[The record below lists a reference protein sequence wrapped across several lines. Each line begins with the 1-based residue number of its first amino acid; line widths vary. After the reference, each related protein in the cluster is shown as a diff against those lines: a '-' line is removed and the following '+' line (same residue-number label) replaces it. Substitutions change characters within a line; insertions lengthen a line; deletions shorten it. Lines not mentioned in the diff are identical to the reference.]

1 VGSVQGLFSCFSLPL
16 RLFLFSSGFARG
28 GLVPHNLSS
37 LPGLAFGLYRD
48 SQDLCLVS
56 TETAVSTETHKEL
69 TIRQLL
75 HHLGFFASDA
85 VLENAVSAFFTKRAE
100 RASAYVN
107 QHLRDH
113 DDPSGLILDTSSTTD
128 LLDRLRFSSLIL
140 EGEKIR
146 RCSTQELQT
155 SVSAFLDLRPDGYAV
170 HKKSKRLAILEF
182 TRAMDSSDDWELQKD
197 AEKRK
202 RYAPVLEFFNSPP
215 DRQGWSLLQFNFTVG
230 VRGSIST
237 EDRTDP
243 LSFVS
248 TLKALGISSRVNLE
262 KIRKRVAKRTFEAH
276 DLMHHSYYAVKF
288 SSSSSVDFSRLLG
301 NSFALQHCLRPPI

>member
-1 VGSVQGLFSCFSLPL
+1 MIWREILLQLLSL
-16 RLFLFSSGFARG
+16 SGDEG
-28 GLVPHNLSS
+28 DEHKWVVPS
-37 LPGLAFGLYRD
+37 
-48 SQDLCLVS
+48 
-56 TETAVSTETHKEL
+56 AVSTETHKEL
-69 TIRQLL
+69 TICQLL

-85 VLENAVSAFFTKRAE
+85 VLENAVSVFFTKGAE

-107 QHLRDH
+107 QHLRDP
-113 DDPSGLILDTSSTTD
+113 DDPSGLIVDISSTPD
-128 LLDRLRFSSLIL
+128 LLDRMRFSSLIL

-146 RCSTQELQT
+146 RCSTQELKT

-170 HKKSKRLAILEF
+170 HQKSKRSILEF
-182 TRAMDSSDDWELQKD
+182 TRAMDSTDDWELQKD

-202 RYAPVLEFFNSPP
+202 RYDPVLEFFNSLP

-248 TLKALGISSRVNLE
+248 MLKALGISLRVNLE
-262 KIRKRVAKRTFEAH
+262 KIRKRVATRTFEAH
-276 DLMHHSYYAVKF
+276 DLMLRSYYAVKF

-301 NSFALQHCLRPPI
+301 NSFALQHCLRLSI

>member
-1 VGSVQGLFSCFSLPL
+1 
-16 RLFLFSSGFARG
+16 
-28 GLVPHNLSS
+28 
-37 LPGLAFGLYRD
+37 
-48 SQDLCLVS
+48 
-56 TETAVSTETHKEL
+56 
-69 TIRQLL
+69 
-75 HHLGFFASDA
+75 

-100 RASAYVN
+100 RASAYVS
-107 QHLRDH
+107 QHLRDP
-113 DDPSGLILDTSSTTD
+113 DDPSALILDTSSTTD

-155 SVSAFLDLRPDGYAV
+155 SVSAFLDLRSDGYAV
-170 HKKSKRLAILEF
+170 HQKSKRLAILEF

-202 RYAPVLEFFNSPP
+202 RYAPVLEFFNSLP
-215 DRQGWSLLQFNFTVG
+215 DRQGWSLIQFNFTVG

-248 TLKALGISSRVNLE
+248 TLKALGISSQANLE

-276 DLMHHSYYAVKF
+276 DLMLRSYYAVKF
-288 SSSSSVDFSRLLG
+288 SSSTSVDFSRLLG
-301 NSFALQHCLRPPI
+301 NSFALQHCLRLPI

>member
-1 VGSVQGLFSCFSLPL
+1 MSLLTSLAHHVLL
-16 RLFLFSSGFARG
+16 RYANRY
-28 GLVPHNLSS
+28 
-37 LPGLAFGLYRD
+37 GLAYPILA
-48 SQDLCLVS
+48 S
-56 TETAVSTETHKEL
+56 
-69 TIRQLL
+69 RQPR
-75 HHLGFFASDA
+75 
-85 VLENAVSAFFTKRAE
+85 FTMISSRQPE
-100 RASAYVN
+100 RASAYIN
-107 QHLRDH
+107 QHLRDP
-113 DDPSGLILDTSSTTD
+113 DDPSGLILDISSTTD

-146 RCSTQELQT
+146 RCSTQELKT

-170 HKKSKRLAILEF
+170 HQKSKRLAILEF

-202 RYAPVLEFFNSPP
+202 RYAPVLEFFNSLP

-237 EDRTDP
+237 EDRADP

-262 KIRKRVAKRTFEAH
+262 KIRKIRST
-276 DLMHHSYYAVKF
+276 
-288 SSSSSVDFSRLLG
+288 RLDASQLLCSEIQLFLLCG
-301 NSFALQHCLRPPI
+301 FFTITG

>member
-1 VGSVQGLFSCFSLPL
+1 
-16 RLFLFSSGFARG
+16 
-28 GLVPHNLSS
+28 
-37 LPGLAFGLYRD
+37 
-48 SQDLCLVS
+48 
-56 TETAVSTETHKEL
+56 
-69 TIRQLL
+69 
-75 HHLGFFASDA
+75 
-85 VLENAVSAFFTKRAE
+85 VLENAVSAFFTKHAE

-107 QHLRDH
+107 QHLRDP
-113 DDPSGLILDTSSTTD
+113 DDPSGLLLDISSTAD

-140 EGEKIR
+140 EEGTIR
-146 RCSTQELQT
+146 RCSTQELHT

-202 RYAPVLEFFNSPP
+202 RYAPVLEFFNSLP
-215 DRQGWSLLQFNFTVG
+215 DRQGWSLIQFNFTVG

-248 TLKALGISSRVNLE
+248 TLKALGISSQANLE

-276 DLMHHSYYAVKF
+276 DLMLRSYYAVKF
-288 SSSSSVDFSRLLG
+288 SSSTSVDLSRLLG
-301 NSFALQHCLRPPI
+301 NSFALQHCLRLPI

>member
-1 VGSVQGLFSCFSLPL
+1 MIWREILLQLLSL
-16 RLFLFSSGFARG
+16 SGDEG
-28 GLVPHNLSS
+28 DEHKWVVPS
-37 LPGLAFGLYRD
+37 
-48 SQDLCLVS
+48 
-56 TETAVSTETHKEL
+56 AVSTDTHKEL

-107 QHLRDH
+107 QHLRDP
-113 DDPSGLILDTSSTTD
+113 DDPSGLILDISSTTD

-170 HKKSKRLAILEF
+170 HQKSKRLAILEF
-182 TRAMDSSDDWELQKD
+182 TRAMDSSEDWELKKD

-202 RYAPVLEFFNSPP
+202 RYAPVLEFFNLLP

-230 VRGSIST
+230 FVARFQLRIGRILC
-237 EDRTDP
+237 
-243 LSFVS
+243 LS
-248 TLKALGISSRVNLE
+248 
-262 KIRKRVAKRTFEAH
+262 
-276 DLMHHSYYAVKF
+276 
-288 SSSSSVDFSRLLG
+288 
-301 NSFALQHCLRPPI
+301 CLR